1 MSKGLIF
8 IVILAKKIIL
18 LGYSV
23 TKALLYAIIDIETTG
38 TDPRRDGI
46 TEIAILLY
54 DGKELVDSYTTL
66 INPERPIPWEITRL
80 TGIDNDMVKD
90 APKFY
95 EIAKK
100 IVEMTEGSIFVAHNV
115 RFDYG
120 FIQHAFRRLGYTYSR
135 KQLCT
140 VRLSRKLMPGF
151 KSYSLGKLCA
161 RLDIPNEAAHRAMG
175 DASATLKLFKMLT
188 DGELD
193 DNIPL
198 TLKAEIAS
206 NKLPPNLDPA
216 IVDALPNEI
225 GVYYFYDKKGE
236 LLYIGKSN
244 GIRKRVL
251 SHFSEAHKSSRK
263 MRMIQRMTGISYLET
278 GNELI
283 ALLHENEEIKRHL
296 PPFNRAQR
304 RTRLKYGIFTDT
316 NKEGYITFS
325 VDSLEERESPLS
337 PYAER
342 SLAEGALKRRA
353 EEFELCMGL
362 CGIAS
367 CRHTTCMYQQL
378 KLCTGAGVGQ
388 EDAISYNERA
398 EAAIQHLKYGEA
410 SFLIISQG
418 RNPDE
423 RSAVWIENGLYR
435 GFGYFDPQF
444 VDGDDI
450 LECIDPKEETPD
462 VRRIIQGY
470 IRRFPGE
477 VKIIERF

>member
-1 MSKGLIF
+1 
-8 IVILAKKIIL
+8 LAKA
-18 LGYSV
+18 
-23 TKALLYAIIDIETTG
+23 TLYAIIDIETTG

-46 TEIAILLY
+46 TEIAIILT
-54 DGKELVDSYTTL
+54 DGKELIDSYTTL
-66 INPERPIPWEITRL
+66 INPEKAIPWDITRI

-95 EIAKK
+95 EVAKK
-100 IVEMTEGSIFVAHNV
+100 IVELTEGAVFVAHNV

-151 KSYSLGKLCA
+151 KSYSLGALCK
-161 RLDIPNEAAHRAMG
+161 RLKINNDAAHRAWG
-175 DASATLKLFKMLT
+175 DAEATFQLFKMLIN
-188 DGELD
+188 DELD
-193 DNIPL
+193 DDIPL
-198 TLKAEIAS
+198 TLKAEIAA
-206 NKLPPNLDPA
+206 NKLPPNLPPE
-216 IVDALPNEI
+216 VLDALPNTV
-225 GVYYFYDKKGE
+225 GVYYFYDKKGN

-251 SHFSEAHKSSRK
+251 SHFSAAHKSSRK
-263 MRMIQRMTGISYLET
+263 MRMIQSMADISYVET

-296 PPFNRAQR
+296 PPYNRAQR

-325 VDSLEERESPLS
+325 IHSLPERKDPLS

-342 SLAEGALKRRA
+342 GQAEGALKRRA
-353 EEFELCMGL
+353 EEFELCLGL
-362 CGIAS
+362 CGINS
-367 CRHTTCMYQQL
+367 CRHSTCMYQQL
-378 KLCTGAGVGQ
+378 KLCTGAGVGL
-388 EDAISYNERA
+388 ESTEVYNERA

-410 SFLIISQG
+410 SFLIISPG
-418 RNPDE
+418 RRDEE
-423 RSAVWIENGLYR
+423 RSAVWIENGIYR
-435 GFGYFDPQF
+435 GFGYFEPQF
-444 VDGDDI
+444 VDDEGI
-450 LECIDPKEETPD
+450 FECIEYRDETPD

-470 IRRFPGE
+470 IRRFPKE
-477 VKIIERF
+477 VRILGSP